1 MRHFARITV
10 FLLVLSA
17 CDATGAGPTTSVEP
31 PNPVTPV
38 STTHAP
44 DPPVSSTIPTLPP
57 TTPLPTEAP
66 CAIGETVYSARQI
79 LATFGATVGDAERLS
94 TIRWAAYEDCERLV
108 LDFLTSNG
116 APASIMGETAV
127 SLLRDFNVIRIA
139 LPPEVAS
146 TQIDDILVDTAMIR
160 RAYVVRLASGGLI
173 VDIHLSGPVEAR
185 AFGLPEPA
193 RSVLDLRS
201 ANSAENL
208 AYPSV
213 SDDLVVFVSPSRSGQ
228 RLTVSGYSWGGEQVE
243 LTYASNTTT
252 ITPETDA
259 EANAGRGWYWF
270 ETSIDKDPLETQVLR
285 LKRGN
290 STVELQVDAN

>member
-1 MRHFARITV
+1 MRHFARISV
-10 FLLVLSA
+10 FLLALTA
-17 CDATGAGPTTSVEP
+17 CDATGVGSTTSVEP
-31 PNPVTPV
+31 PNTVAPI

-44 DPPVSSTIPTLPP
+44 EPPASSTTSTLPP
-57 TTPLPTEAP
+57 TTTPPTDAP
-66 CAIGETVYSARQI
+66 CAVGETVYTASQI

-108 LDFLTSNG
+108 LDFLTSDG

-139 LPPEVAS
+139 LSPEVET

-160 RAYVVRLASGGLI
+160 RAYVVRLANGALV

-193 RSVLDLRS
+193 RSVLDLRPV
-201 ANSAENL
+201 NSAETL

-213 SDDLVVFVSPSRSGQ
+213 SDNLVVFVSPSRSGQ
-228 RLTVSGYSWGGEQVE
+228 RLTVSGYSWGGERIE

-252 ITPETDA
+252 ITPATDT

-270 ETSIDKDPLETQVLR
+270 ETLIDKDPLETQILR
-285 LKRGN
+285 LKRGD
-290 STVELQVDAN
+290 STVELQVNAS